1 MPHACLEPRRW
12 GGRRPGAGAP
22 RGNFNGLKTGRHSKR
37 LVAITRGIA
46 AVPEV
51 RDILLEMNRQQRR
64 QQRKAERLAYKTLL
78 RLLGHMPTASNQVL
92 AYLKQTLADT
102 EKQQNEKI

>member
-1 MPHACLEPRRW
+1 MPSALPEPRSW

-22 RGNFNGLKTGRHSKR
+22 RGNLNGLKTGRHSKR
-37 LVAITRGIA
+37 LVAIAKGIA

-51 RDILLEMNRQQRR
+51 KDILLEMNRQQRR
-64 QQRKAERLAYKTLL
+64 QQRRAERLAYKTLL
-78 RLLGHMPTASNQVL
+78 QFIGQMPAESNQVL

-102 EKQQNEKI
+102 EKQQHAKT